1 MVQVME
7 GIVNR
12 WGPAQQ
18 RAVTLGEDGMDSR
31 DVSEGN
37 RAEGFVVPDA
47 AGLSMSLRSNSI
59 FF

>member
-1 MVQVME
+1 ME

-18 RAVTLGEDGMDSR
+18 YAVNLREDGMDSR
-31 DVSEGN
+31 EKSEGN
-37 RAEGFVVPDA
+37 RAEGSVIPDA
-47 AGLSMSLRSNSI
+47 AGLSMNLRSNSV